1 MHKRIGII
9 IVTLLI
15 LISCTQE
22 RTCWITKGKCIPIQT
37 YTEWNKCIANC
48 SNVTINSKTKPYK
61 PIEWIRPRPY
71 AYP

>member
-1 MHKRIGII
+1 M
-9 IVTLLI
+9 
-15 LISCTQE
+15 SCTQE